1 VYYTSMTT
9 RTTWVTT
16 SGRPAKVGL
25 RAMRHGSLHNS
36 NSFSFLVDISSI
48 SERKNRIGGRNV
60 VANVEAVQGTT
71 TTQSALKSSRVSLFD
86 AMKIFGPAP
95 ERINSRLAMF
105 MFIPTAMR
113 EMETGETVLQQFAN
127 PSLKYILLCGL
138 IVWASMIPILKG
150 AKDED
155 FWIMRVSAEKVNGRV
170 AMLGWAGL
178 IALEELYA
186 HGACFF

>member
-1 VYYTSMTT
+1 MAPS
-9 RTTWVTT
+9 TWVTT
-16 SGRPAKVGL
+16 ASRPALLAL
-25 RAMRHGSLHNS
+25 RTMRHGNVNS
-36 NSFSFLVDISSI
+36 PSFSIVSSI
-48 SERKNRIGGRNV
+48 DEGKSRFSVRDV
-60 VANVEAVQGTT
+60 AVQGTVGTTT
-71 TTQSALKSSRVSLFD
+71 TTQSVLKSSRVSLFD
-86 AMKIFGPAP
+86 AMKVFGPAP

-105 MFIPTAMR
+105 MFIPTALR
-113 EMETGETVLQQFAN
+113 EMETGETVLQQFTN

-155 FWIMRVSAEKVNGRV
+155 FWIMRVRAEKVNGRV

-178 IALEELYA
+178 IAVEELYA